1 MYYIDI
7 VYLINKTNQ
16 TFNVRLALD
25 DDEKKIANIFVLY
38 ISLTLIGPLY
48 KQSIILV
55 DNHYQIDSID
65 FIYWH
70 RLASVKLNTKAVK
83 PIVSLQLVDSIYII
97 TPVYFE
103 TNATTNSTITTNTN
117 TNTSTKC
124 YF

>member
-7 VYLINKTNQ
+7 VYLINGTNQ
-16 TFNVRLALD
+16 TFSVRLALD
-25 DDEKKIANIFVLY
+25 NDEKKIANIYILY
-38 ISLTLIGPLY
+38 IGLTIIGPLY
-48 KQSIILV
+48 EQSINLV
-55 DNHYQIDSID
+55 NGHYQIDSID

-83 PIVSLQLVDSIYII
+83 PILQLPLTANHYTI

-103 TNATTNSTITTNTN
+103 TNASNILTN
-117 TNTSTKC
+117 TKC